1 MSKNN
6 GNPDPVCENIRS
18 STLLIR
24 EAVLLE
30 CIGTRLNLIWL
41 PWFHVKGIPFHMG
54 RLTEL
59 YSYDGVH
66 FLFLIFK
73 TNKYDR
79 TIHSRTYKFLFI
91 SPRQSTYTAQAYI
104 ILILIIK
111 KKKSN
116 WTCIQSFHR
125 TLISSIYNIMSIT
138 IKNLD
143 RLSLFARR
151 CVSSHMLA
159 LGVVISQEN
168 QQLPQSQITDQ
179 FSKDLRQG
187 PTQGA
192 IT

>member
-1 MSKNN
+1 
-6 GNPDPVCENIRS
+6 
-18 STLLIR
+18 
-24 EAVLLE
+24 
-30 CIGTRLNLIWL
+30 
-41 PWFHVKGIPFHMG
+41 MG

-59 YSYDGVH
+59 YSYNGVH

-91 SPRQSTYTAQAYI
+91 PPRQSTYTAQAYI
-104 ILILIIK
+104 TLILIIK

-116 WTCIQSFHR
+116 WICIQSFHR
-125 TLISSIYNIMSIT
+125 TLISSIYKIMIIT

-143 RLSLFARR
+143 RLSLFVRR
-151 CVSSHMLA
+151 CVPSHMLA
-159 LGVVISQEN
+159 LGMVISQEN

-192 IT
+192 ITKARLLWDRRAHP